1 MHKKVLE
8 RERHKRVA
16 EELGKGACISKAM
29 VAAGYSRGQAKR
41 GTAALPQ
48 GVFHEMAKQGQS
60 YTKLG
65 RLGRLF
71 KPEQRADIGRGAL
84 LQNVLSG
91 KDRAA
96 RSIELML
103 RDNAVGVLKT
113 DNNTVNVQ
121 INLPP
126 GLEALFPELAAP
138 QTIDMTGHTKRPTFH
153 AGQEASE

>member
-1 MHKKVLE
+1 MHKKALE

-29 VAAGYSRGQAKR
+29 VAAGYSYGQAKR

-48 GVFHEMAKQGQS
+48 GVFDEMAKQGQS
-60 YTKLG
+60 YTK
-65 RLGRLF
+65 LGRLF

-91 KDRAA
+91 KDRATK
-96 RSIELML
+96 SIELML
-103 RDNAVGVLKT
+103 RDNAVGVLKN
-113 DNNTVNVQ
+113 DNGTVNVQ

-126 GLEALFPELAAP
+126 GLEALFPELAP
-138 QTIDMTGHTKRPTFH
+138 QTIDMTVEGV
-153 AGQEASE
+153 ESE

>member
-1 MHKKVLE
+1 MHKKALE

-29 VAAGYSRGQAKR
+29 VAAGYSYGQAKR

-48 GVFHEMAKQGQS
+48 GVFDEMAKQGQS
-60 YTKLG
+60 YTK
-65 RLGRLF
+65 LGRLF

-91 KDRAA
+91 KDRATK
-96 RSIELML
+96 SIELML
-103 RDNAVGVLKT
+103 RDNAVGVLKN
-113 DNNTVNVQ
+113 DNGTVNIQ

-126 GLEALFPELAAP
+126 GLEALFPELAVP
-138 QTIDMTGHTKRPTFH
+138 QTIDMTVEG
-153 AGQEASE
+153 AESE